1 MFTPKCQ
8 HSLMTATPRLPEAK
22 QAQMHPALGG
32 QQVGRTLSS
41 PPLTVIPISQLFIQQ
56 LVLITGTYQKK
67 IYNQRYEE
75 GTTARWVGEAEL
87 QYRQIPCP
95 QATHRLENEVWAPLQ
110 APQWG
115 SQKAE
120 GNRDS
125 TPKRLTQHLT
135 CSRTR
140 AEPVIWK
147 KPRSGLS
154 AYLFFF

>member
-56 LVLITGTYQKK
+56 PVLITGTYQKK

-75 GTTARWVGEAEL
+75 GTTARWVGEAENGL
-87 QYRQIPCP
+87 IKGKTTPQQY
-95 QATHRLENEVWAPLQ
+95 
-110 APQWG
+110 
-115 SQKAE
+115 
-120 GNRDS
+120 
-125 TPKRLTQHLT
+125 
-135 CSRTR
+135 
-140 AEPVIWK
+140 
-147 KPRSGLS
+147 
-154 AYLFFF
+154 